1 MCNNYGSVRE
11 MKKTVTLIDI
21 AKACNT
27 SNVTVSKALAD
38 KSGVSDELRKKIKQV
53 AEEMGYVPSKNVT
66 SKKRSNIGVLIPA
79 KYVGASGSF
88 YWTLYNSL
96 VQRLKRENL
105 YCVIE
110 NLDDKDERNFVMPG
124 IVMEKKINVLISL
137 GEISHGYAQRLA
149 ENVEHLILLDYY
161 VPGLKID
168 SIVTNGYNGGYKL
181 ASYLISLGH
190 KRIGFIG
197 LKTANSGIF
206 DRYMGYL
213 KALIQ
218 HGLEIRDDW
227 IIPDRDENSNPI
239 KLVFPEDMPTAFV
252 CNCDEV
258 AFQTIRQLREMGI
271 SVPEDISIVGY
282 DNYLISEVSDPTIT
296 TISIDAEYMADLTVN
311 TLLQRIND
319 PSTVYRMRTIEGE
332 LVIKNSVLP
341 LNR

>member
-1 MCNNYGSVRE
+1 
-11 MKKTVTLIDI
+11 MKKPVTLIDI

-38 KSGVSDELRKKIKQV
+38 KSGVSEELRAKIKQV
-53 AEEMGYVPSKNVT
+53 AEEMGYVPSKTVT
-66 SKKRSNIGVLIPA
+66 SRKKSNIGVVIPA
-79 KYVGASGSF
+79 KYAGLSGSF

-110 NLDDKDERNFVMPG
+110 NLEYKDEENLVLPN
-124 IVMEKKINVLISL
+124 IVTDRKISALISL
-137 GEISHGYAQRLA
+137 GEISHVYAQKLS

-161 VPGLKID
+161 VPGLKVD

-181 ASYLISLGH
+181 ANYLISLGH
-190 KRIGFIG
+190 RRIGFIG
-197 LKTANSGIF
+197 SKTATSSIF

-213 KALIQ
+213 KALIE
-218 HGLEIRDDW
+218 HDLEIRDDW
-227 IIPDRDENSNPI
+227 IIEDRDKYSDPI
-239 KLVFPEDMPTAFV
+239 DLVFPEDMPTAFV
-252 CNCDEV
+252 CNCDEA
-258 AFQTIRQLREMGI
+258 AFQAIKQLREHGY
-271 SVPEDISIVGY
+271 SVPEDVSVVGY

-296 TISIDAEYMADLTVN
+296 TISIDAEYMAELTVN
-311 TLLQRIND
+311 TLIQRLND

-341 LNR
+341 LNRK

>member
-1 MCNNYGSVRE
+1 
-11 MKKTVTLIDI
+11 MKKPVTLIDI

-38 KSGVSDELRKKIKQV
+38 KSGVSEELRAKIKQV
-53 AEEMGYVPSKNVT
+53 AEEMGYVPSKTVT
-66 SKKRSNIGVLIPA
+66 SRKKSNIGVLIPE
-79 KYVGASGSF
+79 KYVGLSGSF

-110 NLDDKDERNFVMPG
+110 NLEYKDEQNLVLPN
-124 IVMEKKINVLISL
+124 IVTDRKISALISL
-137 GEISHGYAQRLA
+137 GEISHVYAQKLS

-161 VPGLKID
+161 VPGLKVD

-181 ASYLISLGH
+181 ANYLISLGH
-190 KRIGFIG
+190 RRIGFIG
-197 LKTANSGIF
+197 SKKATSSIF

-213 KALIQ
+213 KALIE
-218 HGLEIRDDW
+218 HDLEIRDDW
-227 IIPDRDENSNPI
+227 IIDDRDKYSDPI
-239 KLVFPEDMPTAFV
+239 DLVFPKDMPTAFV
-252 CNCDEV
+252 CNCDEA
-258 AFQTIRQLREMGI
+258 AFQAIKALREHGYAVPDDV
-271 SVPEDISIVGY
+271 SVVGY

-296 TISIDAEYMADLTVN
+296 TISIDAEYMAELTVN
-311 TLLQRIND
+311 TLIQRLND

>member
-1 MCNNYGSVRE
+1 
-11 MKKTVTLIDI
+11 MKKPVTLIDI

-38 KSGVSDELRKKIKQV
+38 KSGVSDELRAKIKQV
-53 AEEMGYVPSKNVT
+53 AEEMGYVPSKTVT
-66 SKKRSNIGVLIPA
+66 SRKKSNIGVLIPE
-79 KYVGASGSF
+79 KYVGLSGSF

-110 NLDDKDERNFVMPG
+110 NLEYKDEENLVLPN
-124 IVMEKKINVLISL
+124 IVTDRKISALISL
-137 GEISHGYAQRLA
+137 GEISHVYAQNLS

-161 VPGLKID
+161 VPGLKVD

-181 ASYLISLGH
+181 ANYLISLGH
-190 KRIGFIG
+190 RRIGFIG
-197 LKTANSGIF
+197 SKKATSSIF

-213 KALIQ
+213 KALIE
-218 HGLEIRDDW
+218 HDLEIRDDW
-227 IIPDRDENSNPI
+227 IVDDGDKYSDPI
-239 KLVFPEDMPTAFV
+239 DLVFPDDMPTAFV

-258 AFQTIRQLREMGI
+258 AFQTIKQLREHGY
-271 SVPEDISIVGY
+271 SVPEDVSVVGY

-296 TISIDAEYMADLTVN
+296 TISIDAEYMAELTVN
-311 TLLQRIND
+311 TLIQRLND
-319 PSTVYRMRTIEGE
+319 PSTIYRMRTIEGD

>member
-1 MCNNYGSVRE
+1 
-11 MKKTVTLIDI
+11 MKKPVTLIDI

-38 KSGVSDELRKKIKQV
+38 KSGVSDELRAKIKQV
-53 AEEMGYVPSKNVT
+53 AEEMGYVPSKTVT
-66 SKKRSNIGVLIPA
+66 SRKKSNIGVLIPE
-79 KYVGASGSF
+79 KYVGLSGSF

-110 NLDDKDERNFVMPG
+110 NLEYKDEENLVLPN
-124 IVMEKKINVLISL
+124 IVTDRKISALISL
-137 GEISHGYAQRLA
+137 GEISHVYAQNLS

-161 VPGLKID
+161 VPGLKVD

-181 ASYLISLGH
+181 ANYLISLGH
-190 KRIGFIG
+190 RRIGFIG
-197 LKTANSGIF
+197 SKKATSSIF

-213 KALIQ
+213 KALIE
-218 HGLEIRDDW
+218 HDLEIRDDW
-227 IIPDRDENSNPI
+227 IIDDRDKYSDPI
-239 KLVFPEDMPTAFV
+239 DLVFPKDMPTAFV

-258 AFQTIRQLREMGI
+258 AFQTIKQLREHGY
-271 SVPEDISIVGY
+271 SVPEDVSVVGY

-296 TISIDAEYMADLTVN
+296 TISIDAEYMAELTVN
-311 TLLQRIND
+311 TLIQRLND
-319 PSTVYRMRTIEGE
+319 PSTIYRMRTIEGD

>member
-1 MCNNYGSVRE
+1 
-11 MKKTVTLIDI
+11 MKKPVTLIDI

-38 KSGVSDELRKKIKQV
+38 KSGVSDELRAKIKQV
-53 AEEMGYVPSKNVT
+53 AEEMGYVPSKTVT
-66 SKKRSNIGVLIPA
+66 SRKKSNIGVLIPE
-79 KYVGASGSF
+79 KYVGLSGSF

-110 NLDDKDERNFVMPG
+110 NLEYKDEENLVLPN
-124 IVMEKKINVLISL
+124 IVTDRKISALISL
-137 GEISHGYAQRLA
+137 GEISHVYAQNLS

-161 VPGLKID
+161 VPGLKVD

-181 ASYLISLGH
+181 ANYLISLGH
-190 KRIGFIG
+190 RRIGFIG
-197 LKTANSGIF
+197 SKKATSSIF

-213 KALIQ
+213 KALIE
-218 HGLEIRDDW
+218 HDLEIRDDW
-227 IIPDRDENSNPI
+227 IIDDRDKYSDPI
-239 KLVFPEDMPTAFV
+239 DLVFPKDMPTAFV

-258 AFQTIRQLREMGI
+258 AFQTIKQLREHGY
-271 SVPEDISIVGY
+271 SVPEDVSVVGY

-296 TISIDAEYMADLTVN
+296 TISIDAEYMAELTVN
-311 TLLQRIND
+311 TLIQRLND
-319 PSTVYRMRTIEGE
+319 PSTVYRMRTIEGD